1 MEKNKQIKKKEKVL
15 KLKPSAKDK
24 RRYILINEIS
34 NKKVEEAILKYI
46 GELGFAKSAYM
57 YVKLPEIKNK
67 IVGSCLRKELI
78 NVKTALSLSGIKVE
92 KVTET
97 LKKLKG

>member
-1 MEKNKQIKKKEKVL
+1 MEKTKQIKKKEKVL

-24 RRYILINEIS
+24 RRYLLIDESS

-57 YVKLPEIKNK
+57 YVKLPGMGNK

-78 NVKTALSLSGIKVE
+78 DVKTALSLAGIKVK
-92 KVTET
+92 KVAET
-97 LKKLKG
+97 LKRLKS

>member
-1 MEKNKQIKKKEKVL
+1 MEKKKEKIL

-24 RRYILINEIS
+24 RRYLLVNETS
-34 NKKVEEAILKYI
+34 NKKVEDAILKYI

-57 YVKLPEIKNK
+57 YVKVPEIKNK

-78 NVKTALSLSGIKVE
+78 NVKTALSLAGIKVE
-92 KVTET
+92 KVSET
-97 LKKLKG
+97 LKRLRT